1 MIFLKELLIISLIV
15 LFIVV
20 LSNLFDL
27 RVCLLY
33 NLFRIPCPGCGGT
46 RALELL
52 IQGKVHKSVEYNIIP
67 IIMIILGFFLSVWSL
82 IDYKTKRKTL
92 KTFLEKNKMF
102 LIIISIIFTI
112 VIWIIN
118 IKNPLLY

>member
-33 NLFRIPCPGCGGT
+33 NLFHIPCPGCGGT

-67 IIMIILGFFLSVWSL
+67 IIMIILGVFLSVWSL

>member
-33 NLFRIPCPGCGGT
+33 NLFHIPCPGCGGT